1 MTCIRIVAV
10 AAGVACLCG
19 CSSRT
24 GGPGDVVAAPPVLN
38 ELHELL
44 IAAGRAK
51 GRPPAQLSDL
61 DSKKTLYPRAYEAVK
76 NGDIVVLWG
85 APPKGEGSIE
95 QGGTQEIVAY
105 EKNVPTQGGWALFSA
120 GAVKIMTSAEFNS
133 APKAGKP

>member
-1 MTCIRIVAV
+1 
-10 AAGVACLCG
+10 
-19 CSSRT
+19 
-24 GGPGDVVAAPPVLN
+24 VVAAPPVLN